1 MALTE
6 EEKKDTNASTTLPCP
21 PKQQNFSQ
29 HKKPQ
34 LSTLAYLYGKWE
46 PRILDMELTGSIR
59 KEREARYVAEEF
71 AAFEFP
77 FSHLLLSQEMKETS
91 FVEGGW

>member
-1 MALTE
+1 MLQQH
-6 EEKKDTNASTTLPCP
+6 P
-21 PKQQNFSQ
+21 PAPLSNRNFSQ
-29 HKKPQ
+29 RKKPQ
-34 LSTLAYLYGKWE
+34 LSTLAYLYGKRE
-46 PRILDMELTGSIR
+46 PRILDMELAGSIR

-77 FSHLLLSQEMKETS
+77 FSHLLLLQEMKETS

>member
-1 MALTE
+1 M
-6 EEKKDTNASTTLPCP
+6 
-21 PKQQNFSQ
+21 
-29 HKKPQ
+29 
-34 LSTLAYLYGKWE
+34 
-46 PRILDMELTGSIR
+46 DMELTGSIR

>member
-1 MALTE
+1 
-6 EEKKDTNASTTLPCP
+6 
-21 PKQQNFSQ
+21 
-29 HKKPQ
+29 
-34 LSTLAYLYGKWE
+34 
-46 PRILDMELTGSIR
+46 MELAGSIR

>member
-1 MALTE
+1 MFHLHP
-6 EEKKDTNASTTLPCP
+6 TTSLSNR
-21 PKQQNFSQ
+21 NFSQ
-29 HKKPQ
+29 HTHKNKTPQ
-34 LSTLAYLYGKWE
+34 LSTLAYLYGKRE
-46 PRILDMELTGSIR
+46 PQSLDMELAGSIR

>member
-1 MALTE
+1 MFQL
-6 EEKKDTNASTTLPCP
+6 DPTTSLSNR
-21 PKQQNFSQ
+21 NFSQ
-29 HKKPQ
+29 YTHTHKNKTPQ
-34 LSTLAYLYGKWE
+34 LSTLAYLYGKRE
-46 PRILDMELTGSIR
+46 PRSLNMELAGSVR
-59 KEREARYVAEEF
+59 KERREARYVAEEF

>member
-1 MALTE
+1 MFQLHP
-6 EEKKDTNASTTLPCP
+6 TTSLSNR
-21 PKQQNFSQ
+21 NFSQ
-29 HKKPQ
+29 HTHTKKKNNTPQ
-34 LSTLAYLYGKWE
+34 LSTLAYLYGKRE
-46 PRILDMELTGSIR
+46 PQSLDMELAGSIR